1 MCVCVRAR
9 AYVCVSLSLYIY
21 VCVCVCVC
29 VCVKFRIYLDLDFL
43 VFIPNN
49 SLATK
54 LKKLDGHATQNW
66 TSIGFGLFDIY
77 TQ

>member
-1 MCVCVRAR
+1 M
-9 AYVCVSLSLYIY
+9 VSHYIY
-21 VCVCVCVC
+21 VCVCIYIYVCVC
-29 VCVKFRIYLDLDFL
+29 VCVKFRILLDLDFL

-54 LKKLDGHATQNW
+54 FKKLDGHATQYW